1 MTYNSESKMLK
12 VNEIYLSVQGESSY
26 TGLPCVFVRLTG
38 CNLRCIWC
46 DTAYAFYEG
55 KSMSIDEIVGKVK
68 NFGVKLIEI
77 TGGEPLMQ
85 ENVYPLMNGLIEKG
99 FQVLLET
106 GGSLSLEK
114 VPRDI
119 IKIMDIKCPGSGEH
133 KNNNLDNLK
142 FLETK
147 DEVKFVILNR
157 HDYEWSRDLIH
168 KYKIHEIAHIL
179 ISPVYDK
186 LELKEIVKWILEDKL
201 PVRLQT
207 QLHKAI
213 WDENTIGV

>member
-1 MTYNSESKMLK
+1 
-12 VNEIYLSVQGESSY
+12 
-26 TGLPCVFVRLTG
+26 
-38 CNLRCIWC
+38 
-46 DTAYAFYEG
+46 
-55 KSMSIDEIVGKVK
+55 
-68 NFGVKLIEI
+68 
-77 TGGEPLMQ
+77 MQ

-133 KNNNLDNLK
+133 KNNNLDNFK
-142 FLETK
+142 FLEPK

-157 HDYEWSRDLIH
+157 HDYEWCRDLIY
-168 KYKIHEIAHIL
+168 KYKINQIAHVL

-186 LELKEIVKWILEDKL
+186 LELKEIVKWILEDQL
-201 PVRLQT
+201 PVRVQT
-207 QLHKAI
+207 QLHKII
-213 WDENTIGV
+213 WDKNTIGV

>member
-26 TGLPCVFVRLTG
+26 TGLPCVFIRLTG

-85 ENVYPLMNGLIEKG
+85 ENVYPLMNRLLGKG
-99 FQVLLET
+99 FQVML
-106 GGSLSLEK
+106 LSL
-114 VPRDI
+114 
-119 IKIMDIKCPGSGEH
+119 
-133 KNNNLDNLK
+133 
-142 FLETK
+142 
-147 DEVKFVILNR
+147 
-157 HDYEWSRDLIH
+157 IH
-168 KYKIHEIAHIL
+168 I
-179 ISPVYDK
+179 
-186 LELKEIVKWILEDKL
+186 
-201 PVRLQT
+201 
-207 QLHKAI
+207 
-213 WDENTIGV
+213 

>member
-26 TGLPCVFVRLTG
+26 TGLPCVFIRLTG

-133 KNNNLDNLK
+133 KNNTLDNLK

>member
-1 MTYNSESKMLK
+1 MIYNSESKMLK

-26 TGLPCVFVRLTG
+26 TGLPCVFIRLTG

>member
-1 MTYNSESKMLK
+1 MLK

-114 VPRDI
+114 VPRNI

>member
-26 TGLPCVFVRLTG
+26 TGLPCVFIRLTG

>member
-1 MTYNSESKMLK
+1 
-12 VNEIYLSVQGESSY
+12 
-26 TGLPCVFVRLTG
+26 
-38 CNLRCIWC
+38 
-46 DTAYAFYEG
+46 
-55 KSMSIDEIVGKVK
+55 MSIDEIVGKVK

>member
-1 MTYNSESKMLK
+1 MPYNSESKMLK

-207 QLHKAI
+207 QLHKVI

>member
-1 MTYNSESKMLK
+1 MLK

-26 TGLPCVFVRLTG
+26 TGLPCVFIRLTG

-114 VPRDI
+114 VPRNI